1 MSIFL
6 TTGGPVNFPGLG
18 LTIEYLVEGFEI
30 FGIHISLVGILI
42 AVAMFLGLFITERRA
57 KKTEQN
63 TEHYLDLAIRLVFAG
78 VIGARIG
85 YVLSHWQ
92 YFITDQGSVFNI
104 SDGGMSASGAVIAGL
119 LVSYIY
125 CRQKKLSWLQICD
138 TAMPGIVVG
147 QIFASVGCFFG
158 RNMLGTY
165 SDGALAM
172 QVALQDVDS
181 RAVVMSRASGQML
194 RGNFLQVHPV
204 ALYETLILL
213 MLLIVLL
220 VLWKL
225 NKIGGM
231 VLGVYLIGYGLM
243 VFCMEFIRLD
253 SQKIMGS
260 RFSSEHIV
268 AMGLVLLG
276 AGILTDQLKKYWVIR
291 KAQPKNLP
299 VGKKSK

>member
-119 LVSYIY
+119 LVSFIY

-204 ALYETLILL
+204 ALYETLILFV
-213 MLLIVLL
+213 LLIVLL

-260 RFSSEHIV
+260 RFSIEHIV